1 MKKGKAEKNTWSLTQ
16 CLTLLSLITLIF
28 LIPFCESFNY
38 GQALSKSLLYF
49 ESQRSGRLPHN
60 QRVTWRH
67 HSGLTDGLEQGVH
80 NYTLHI
86 TYYYVFLCAYVHF
99 IHFNMVIVFWA
110 RLGGLSGR
118 ILWCRGQCEIW
129 TTNGIHHYSPLLG
142 CFRIRRTNRRRRRV
156 CPRAWGHQV
165 GDWLFHQ
172 GPLTTKCSLGRG
184 ISNFAFT
191 SHNSSIFLNDVT
203 PRAAFEIGINNP
215 SKLTGGICSN
225 VGAVS
230 CFNADSRWLARSVT
244 RGWTFKI
251 ETLDKK
257 M

>member
-1 MKKGKAEKNTWSLTQ
+1 MVFDTMPYLTFSHHINLPHSLLWVLQLWPSPVKKPPLLRVTAFRSLTPQ
-16 CLTLLSLITLIF
+16 PKSHLAS
-28 LIPFCESFNY
+28 PFWSHWWPRTR
-38 GQALSKSLLYF
+38 GTQ
-49 ESQRSGRLPHN
+49 
-60 QRVTWRH
+60 
-67 HSGLTDGLEQGVH
+67 
-80 NYTLHI
+80 LHI

-191 SHNSSIFLNDVT
+191 SHNSSIFLKDVT